1 MNIEMYECMYVCS
14 EQLWRVALRV
24 SHDAEGPTAKKAAA
38 GRSEGNIHKQFCTT
52 TSHTCIHTYIHT
64 YT

>member
-1 MNIEMYECMYVCS
+1 MLCMYVYVYVCS

-38 GRSEGNIHKQFCTT
+38 GRSEGDNFILMYVCMYV
-52 TSHTCIHTYIHT
+52 CIYISI
-64 YT
+64 YVSI